1 MGASNTN
8 LTSSEGEAVLF
19 ERAREL
25 DHYFT
30 VCERGAIFYFLLK
43 IVHTKYEGK
52 GTQDTP
58 GYRFSLGSSV
68 KS

>member
-1 MGASNTN
+1 MGSSNTN

-30 VCERGAIFYFLLK
+30 VCEIKGAL
-43 IVHTKYEGK
+43 
-52 GTQDTP
+52 
-58 GYRFSLGSSV
+58 FSLFC
-68 KS
+68 